1 MLDISKAQFRPS
13 SSSASRTKGKGI
25 YRSIEHEIQIYQ
37 EVAETTTDVYVNII
51 EYWKRQQELL
61 PRLASVAR
69 EILSIPAT
77 SASSERCFSAA
88 GNVVTAE
95 RTLLD
100 SERAEELIF
109 IHNNYSTLS
118 KIVKRWRLQESD
130 FLEEEKKKDDKGI
143 TNYNVIQLLAIKM
156 KCY

>member
-1 MLDISKAQFRPS
+1 
-13 SSSASRTKGKGI
+13 
-25 YRSIEHEIQIYQ
+25 
-37 EVAETTTDVYVNII
+37 
-51 EYWKRQQELL
+51 
-61 PRLASVAR
+61 
-69 EILSIPAT
+69 
-77 SASSERCFSAA
+77 
-88 GNVVTAE
+88 
-95 RTLLD
+95 LLD

-118 KIVKRWRLQESD
+118 KIVKKWRLQESD